1 MSSNDNP
8 PTKVEAQAAL
18 ESLDSFEQRNQLYF
32 RPPLWFNF
40 IISLLMGIQVY
51 CMVLNETGFNTIHVI
66 GLSASF
72 ATVLLGVGWVYIL
85 RKRGIKPKIIPAQFS
100 GKIVM
105 IGLLANMV
113 VTAGVGLVLYTAGFS
128 WAPFAAAA
136 IASAFWAYCM
146 HKFPFL

>member
-1 MSSNDNP
+1 MSSNGKP
-8 PTKVEAQAAL
+8 LTKVEAQATL
-18 ESLDSFEQRNQLYF
+18 ESLHSFERSSQLYF

-51 CMVLNETGFNTIHVI
+51 CMALNETEFNTVKVI

-72 ATVLLGVGWVYIL
+72 ASALLGVAWVYIL
-85 RKRGIKPKIIPAQFS
+85 RKKGIKPKIIPAQFS

-105 IGLLANMV
+105 FGLLANMV
-113 VTAGVGLVLYTAGFS
+113 VTSGVGLVLYNAGFS

-136 IASAFWAYCM
+136 IASTVWAYCM
-146 HKFPFL
+146 QKFSFL

>member
-8 PTKVEAQAAL
+8 LTKVEAQAAL
-18 ESLDSFEQRNQLYF
+18 ESLDSFERRNQLHF
-32 RPPLWFNF
+32 RPPLWINF

-51 CMVLNETGFNTIHVI
+51 CAVLNETGFSTIDVI

-85 RKRGIKPKIIPAQFS
+85 RKRGIKLKIIPAQFS

-105 IGLLANMV
+105 FGLLANMV
-113 VTAGVGLVLYTAGFS
+113 VTTGVGLVLYNAGFS

-136 IASAFWAYCM
+136 IASTFWAYCM
-146 HKFPFL
+146 QKFSFL